1 MSFIVTVYL
10 HFGMSCA
17 HSDYFFYQTIEIFFA
32 NETQTSYGKPLM
44 VRTDAAA
51 QPLKAPQE
59 AEQSKQL
66 QIPPKTSFIPRFYM
80 ERKIFL

>member
-1 MSFIVTVYL
+1 MI
-10 HFGMSCA
+10 
-17 HSDYFFYQTIEIFFA
+17 Q
-32 NETQTSYGKPLM
+32 GKPLM